1 LRRRSPQY
9 CWKEP
14 AIPLRCPATQRFII
28 STGEQDADSFVER
41 KGNEAKDEAKK
52 QPVKENNIIRS
63 QALASRNKLTQLQ
76 LKRIVATIS
85 NWAGSSCDWKR
96 EAG

>member
-1 LRRRSPQY
+1 L
-9 CWKEP
+9 KE
-14 AIPLRCPATQRFII
+14 
-28 STGEQDADSFVER
+28 
-41 KGNEAKDEAKK
+41 GNEAKDEAKK

-85 NWAGSSCDWKR
+85 IGRQFLRLEARSWLDRTGKR
-96 EAG
+96 EAGCHRNRKPTWS